1 MSEHILIT
9 GATGFVG
16 RALAVCLM
24 AERRRVA
31 AVSRSPGASLPE
43 GLDAIRITGLDDRPQ
58 LSAALADV
66 RTVVHCAAIT
76 VSPAPNDTEQQVALR
91 RVNVDGTLALARQA
105 AEAGVTRFV
114 FLSSIKV
121 CGESSREYCPIQA
134 GDAPIPEDGYGKSKL
149 EAEQGLL
156 ALAHETGLEVVII
169 RPPLIYGPGVG
180 GNFSTMVRW
189 VARGIPLPLGAIT
202 QNRRSLVALDNLIDL
217 IVTCLDHPAAANQV
231 FLVSD
236 GEDVSTTGLLQR
248 IAAAMGKS
256 ARLLPVPVWMLER
269 TAALLGRRELARRL
283 CSSLQVDISKTQETL
298 GWRPP
303 ITLDEGLARAVRPPV
318 ATLAL
323 DGATRD
329 AVGHSAAIRSLDVLL
344 SLCGLIAFAPLLLI
358 LWLIGWFDTGA
369 PVFRQTRVGRYRK
382 AFTLLK
388 FRTMKR
394 GTASVATHLAD
405 ASAVTPF
412 GRFMRKSKLDEL
424 PQLWNVLKGDM
435 SLVGPR
441 PCLFNQSELIEH
453 RSRLG
458 VFEMRPGITGLAQV
472 RGIDMSTPALLAET
486 DAQMLSSLDL
496 RAYFH
501 YLLLTIT
508 GRGAGDRIRSR

>member
-1 MSEHILIT
+1 
-9 GATGFVG
+9 A
-16 RALAVCLM
+16 
-24 AERRRVA
+24 
-31 AVSRSPGASLPE
+31 
-43 GLDAIRITGLDDRPQ
+43 
-58 LSAALADV
+58 
-66 RTVVHCAAIT
+66 
-76 VSPAPNDTEQQVALR
+76 PAPE
-91 RVNVDGTLALARQA
+91 
-105 AEAGVTRFV
+105 
-114 FLSSIKV
+114 
-121 CGESSREYCPIQA
+121 
-134 GDAPIPEDGYGKSKL
+134 DAYGQSKL
-149 EAEQGLL
+149 EAERGLM
-156 ALAHETGLEVVII
+156 AIANETGLEVVII

-248 IAAAMGKS
+248 IAAAMEKS